1 MKKVIVLFA
10 AVLLAASISAQSPGK
25 ISYQAVIR
33 DNSGALIPNQTV
45 AIQIS
50 ILRGS
55 ADGLAVYTE
64 SQTPVTNANGL
75 VILEIGIQ
83 PGFDDIDW
91 ANGPYFIKT
100 ETDLNGGN
108 NYTITGTSQILS
120 VPYAIYAEKT
130 GNVDYSTLINK
141 PFIPEQTSDLTNNSG
156 FITGYTETDPV
167 FGGSPAGTIT
177 NNDIENWNNK
187 LGNEIDSSVTNELQ
201 VLSIS
206 RDTIYLSNGGFVK
219 LPDYVTSVQ
228 IHNDSLYV
236 AYKQEAPI
244 NEGYIG
250 RGAPGSTF
258 ASVTIDSVSDIAYT
272 SARIDANV
280 TANGGEFVMSR
291 GICLSAS
298 ANPTL
303 NNTCYASGS
312 GTGAFD
318 AAITGL
324 SPNTRYYARP
334 FASNAIGTSY
344 GNDISFTTLPQTVP
358 TLTTSEVY
366 NISLTSAMSGGHI
379 TDDGGLPLL
388 ERGICW
394 SLSPAPTIADHTD
407 PQGTVPGNF
416 NALMNGLA
424 SGTKYYVRAYAKNTL
439 GTSYGNEFSFTTNAL
454 SLASI
459 TTNSVSNIS
468 YTTVTCGG
476 TVTADN
482 GYPVSSRGICWSTGS
497 APTIANSKYSEAG
510 GVGSFTAAV
519 MGLSPSTLYYI
530 RAFAT
535 NQAGTVYG
543 NEYSFTT
550 LANTAPVLTTRTI
563 TGISSSIATSG
574 GNITSDGGSAI
585 TAKGVCWSV
594 NPAPTVS
601 NNKTTDGTGSSSY
614 NSNITGLSPLSLY
627 YVRAYATNSVGT
639 TYGNELSFT
648 STDLVYPPSSKAP
661 IVATASSILI
671 TSSTASSGGYV
682 SSEGG
687 SAILARG
694 VCWSTTTNP
703 TLANNHTTDGTGLGY
718 FTSTVTG
725 ITGCNT
731 VHYIRAYAYNSTD
744 TTYGPQNSV
753 TTGNLPSG
761 VTTII
766 TKTLPDSIITGGNI
780 PDDGGCSI
788 TQKGVC
794 WSLTA
799 NPTTSNSTTA
809 QGAGSG
815 TFVSYITGLI
825 PNVTYYIRSY
835 ATNSKGTVYGDQQV
849 VTTAIPSSGI
859 YLGQAYAGGS
869 VFYIDGT
876 KLHGLVC
883 TSVSIGNFVWGC
895 NGTDIATSTDFGSGE
910 TNTAAITA
918 FCTETNTAAKACD
931 ALVLNGYS
939 DWYLPSLNELNLVYN
954 NIGKFGLIANIYYW
968 SSSQCGSGYAYYSSS
983 GYGSCGCSGGWFSTC
998 YGGKTNSYAVLAIRK
1013 F

>member
-1 MKKVIVLFA
+1 VKKVFIVFA
-10 AVLLAASISAQSPGK
+10 AVILTATISAQTPGK

-33 DNSGALIPNQTV
+33 NSNGNLVTNQTV
-45 AIQIS
+45 GLQIS
-50 ILRGS
+50 ILQGS

-64 SQTPVTNANGL
+64 IQTPATNANGL
-75 VILEIGIQ
+75 VSLEIGGAT
-83 PGFDDIDW
+83 GFDAIDW
-91 ANGPYFIKT
+91 TSGPYFIKT
-100 ETDLNGGN
+100 ETDPTGGI
-108 NYTITGTSQILS
+108 NYTITGTSPILS
-120 VPYAIYAEKT
+120 VPYALYAEQT
-130 GNVDYSTLINK
+130 GSVDYNALINK
-141 PFIPEQTSDLTNNSG
+141 PAIPTQTSDLTNNSG

-167 FGGSPAGTIT
+167 FGDSPAGTIT
-177 NNDIENWNNK
+177 NDNIEYWNNK
-187 LGNEIDSSVTNELQ
+187 LDREIDSSATNELQ
-201 VLSIS
+201 VLSLS

-219 LPDYVTSVQ
+219 LPNFVTSVQ

-236 AYKQEAPI
+236 TYQQDPPI

-250 RGAPGSTF
+250 RGAPGSTM
-258 ASVTIDSVSDIAYT
+258 ATVTIDSVSDITYT
-272 SARIDANV
+272 TARVDANV
-280 TANGGEFVMSR
+280 TENGGEFVMSR
-291 GICLSAS
+291 GICLSTS

-303 NNTCYASGS
+303 NNTCYASGT
-312 GTGAFD
+312 GTGTYS

-324 SPNTRYYARP
+324 NPNTTYYVRS

-344 GNDISFTTLPQTVP
+344 GIESSFTTLPQTTP
-358 TLTTSEVY
+358 TLTTNEVY
-366 NISLTSAMSGGHI
+366 NISLSSAMSGGNI
-379 TDDGGLPLL
+379 SDDGGLPLL
-388 ERGICW
+388 ERGVCW
-394 SLSPAPTIADHTD
+394 SLIPAPTIIDSTD
-407 PQGTVPGNF
+407 LQGTATGSF

-424 SGTKYYVRAYAKNTL
+424 SGTQYYVRAYAKNAL
-439 GTSYGNEFSFTTNAL
+439 GTAYGNELSFTTNAL

-459 TTNSVSNIS
+459 TTSTVSNIS

-482 GYPVSSRGICWSTGS
+482 GYPVSSRGICWSTAT
-497 APTIANSKYSEAG
+497 APTTSNSKYSEAG
-510 GVGSFTAAV
+510 SVGSFTASV
-519 MGLSPSTLYYI
+519 TGLTSSTTYYI
-530 RAFAT
+530 RAFAI
-535 NQAGTVYG
+535 NEAGTVYG

-550 LANTAPVLTTRTI
+550 LANTAPGLTTKAI
-563 TGISSSIATSG
+563 TGISSSIASSG

-594 NPAPTVS
+594 NPAPTLS

-639 TYGNELSFT
+639 TFGNELSFT
-648 STDLVYPPSSKAP
+648 STDLVYPPSSTAP
-661 IVATASSILI
+661 IVATASSVLI

-682 SSEGG
+682 SSDGG
-687 SAILARG
+687 SAILSRG

-718 FTSTVTG
+718 FTSTVIG

-731 VHYIRAYAYNSTD
+731 VHYIRAYACNSTD

-799 NPTTSNSTTA
+799 NPTTSNSKTT

-815 TFVSYITGLI
+815 TFISYITGLL
-825 PNVTYYIRSY
+825 PNVTYYVRAY

-849 VTTAIPSSGI
+849 VTTAIPSGI
-859 YLGQAYAGGS
+859 YLGQSYAGGR

-876 KLHGLVC
+876 REHGLIC

-910 TNTAAITA
+910 TNTTAITA

-931 ALVLNGYS
+931 TLSLNGYS
-939 DWYLPSLNELNLVYN
+939 DWYLPSLNELNLVYT
-954 NIGKFGLIANIYYW
+954 NIGKHGVITNTNYW
-968 SSSQCGSGYAYYSSS
+968 SSSQCGAGYAYYSVS
-983 GYGSCGCSGGWFSTC
+983 GSGSCGCSGGWFSTC
-998 YGGKTNSYAVLAIRK
+998 YGGKTNGFAVMAIRK

>member
-1 MKKVIVLFA
+1 VKKVFIVFA
-10 AVLLAASISAQSPGK
+10 AVILTATISAQTPGK

-33 DNSGALIPNQTV
+33 NSNGNLVTNQTV
-45 AIQIS
+45 GLQIS
-50 ILRGS
+50 ILQGS

-64 SQTPVTNANGL
+64 IQTPATNANGL
-75 VILEIGIQ
+75 VSLEIGGAT
-83 PGFDDIDW
+83 GFDAIDW
-91 ANGPYFIKT
+91 TSGPYFIKT
-100 ETDLNGGN
+100 ETDPTGGI
-108 NYTITGTSQILS
+108 NYTITGTSPILS
-120 VPYAIYAEKT
+120 VPYALYAEQT
-130 GNVDYSTLINK
+130 GSVDYNALINK
-141 PFIPEQTSDLTNNSG
+141 PAIPTQTSDLTNNSG

-167 FGGSPAGTIT
+167 FGDSPAGTIT
-177 NNDIENWNNK
+177 NDNIEYWNNK
-187 LGNEIDSSVTNELQ
+187 LDREIDSSATNELQ
-201 VLSIS
+201 VLSLS

-219 LPDYVTSVQ
+219 LPNFVTSVQ

-236 AYKQEAPI
+236 TYQQDPPI

-250 RGAPGSTF
+250 RGAPGSTM
-258 ASVTIDSVSDIAYT
+258 ATVTIDSVSDITYT
-272 SARIDANV
+272 TARVDANV
-280 TANGGEFVMSR
+280 TENGGEFVMSR
-291 GICLSAS
+291 GICLSTS

-303 NNTCYASGS
+303 NNTCYASGT
-312 GTGAFD
+312 GTGTYS

-324 SPNTRYYARP
+324 NPNTTYYVRS

-344 GNDISFTTLPQTVP
+344 GIESSFTTLPQTTP
-358 TLTTSEVY
+358 TLTTNEVY
-366 NISLTSAMSGGHI
+366 NISLSSAMSGGNI
-379 TDDGGLPLL
+379 SDDGGLPLL
-388 ERGICW
+388 ERGVCW
-394 SLSPAPTIADHTD
+394 SLIPATTIIDSTD
-407 PQGTVPGNF
+407 LQGTATGSF

-424 SGTKYYVRAYAKNTL
+424 SGTQYYVRAYAKNAL
-439 GTSYGNEFSFTTNAL
+439 GTAYGNELSFTTNAL

-459 TTNSVSNIS
+459 TTSTVSNIS

-482 GYPVSSRGICWSTGS
+482 GYPVSSRGICWSTAT
-497 APTIANSKYSEAG
+497 APTTSNSKYSEAG
-510 GVGSFTAAV
+510 SVGSFTASV
-519 MGLSPSTLYYI
+519 TGLTSSTTYYI
-530 RAFAT
+530 RAFAI
-535 NQAGTVYG
+535 NEAGTVYG

-550 LANTAPVLTTRTI
+550 LANTAPGLTTKAI
-563 TGISSSIATSG
+563 TGISSSIASSG

-594 NPAPTVS
+594 NPAPTLS

-639 TYGNELSFT
+639 TFGNELSFT
-648 STDLVYPPSSKAP
+648 STDLVYPPSSTAP
-661 IVATASSILI
+661 IVATASSVLI

-682 SSEGG
+682 SSDGG
-687 SAILARG
+687 SAILSRG

-718 FTSTVTG
+718 FTSTVIG

-731 VHYIRAYAYNSTD
+731 VHYIRAYACNSTD

-799 NPTTSNSTTA
+799 NPTTSNSKTT

-815 TFVSYITGLI
+815 TFISYITGLL
-825 PNVTYYIRSY
+825 PNVTYYVRAY

-849 VTTAIPSSGI
+849 VTTAIPSGI
-859 YLGQAYAGGS
+859 YLGQSYAGGR

-876 KLHGLVC
+876 REHGLIC

-910 TNTAAITA
+910 TNTTAITA

-931 ALVLNGYS
+931 TLSLNGYS
-939 DWYLPSLNELNLVYN
+939 DWYLPSLNELNLVYT
-954 NIGKFGLIANIYYW
+954 NIGKHGVITNTNYW
-968 SSSQCGSGYAYYSSS
+968 SSSQCGAGYAYYSVS
-983 GYGSCGCSGGWFSTC
+983 GSGSCGCSGGWFSTC
-998 YGGKTNSYAVLAIRK
+998 YGGKTNGFAVMAIRK

>member
-1 MKKVIVLFA
+1 VKRIFTLFA
-10 AVLLAASISAQSPGK
+10 AVLVAASLSAQAPGK

-33 DNSGALIPNQTV
+33 NSSGSLITNQAVALR
-45 AIQIS
+45 IS
-50 ILRGS
+50 ILQGS
-55 ADGLAVYTE
+55 ADGLAVYSET
-64 SQTPVTNANGL
+64 QTPVTNANGL
-75 VILEIGIQ
+75 VTLEIGVQ
-83 PGFDDIDW
+83 SGFDDIDW

-100 ETDLNGGN
+100 ETDPEGGVD
-108 NYTITGTSQILS
+108 YTITGTSQILS

-130 GNVDYSTLINK
+130 GSVDYGMLINK
-141 PFIPEQTSDLTNNSG
+141 PFIPAQTSDLTNNSG

-167 FGGSPAGTIT
+167 FGDSPAGTIT
-177 NNDIENWNNK
+177 NDDIENWNNK
-187 LGNEIDSSVTNELQ
+187 PGTMVDSSAVNELQ

-219 LPDYVTSVQ
+219 LPNYVTSVQ

-236 AYKQEAPI
+236 TYQQDPPI

-250 RGAPGSTF
+250 RGAPGSMLATV
-258 ASVTIDSVSDIAYT
+258 VTDSVSDIAYT
-272 SARIDANV
+272 TARVDANV

-291 GICLSAS
+291 GICLSTS
-298 ANPTL
+298 VNPTL
-303 NNTCYASGS
+303 NNTCYASGT
-312 GTGAFD
+312 GTGTYS
-318 AAITGL
+318 AAVTGL
-324 SPNTRYYARP
+324 NPNTTYFVRS

-344 GNDISFTTLPQTVP
+344 GSETSFTTLPQTTP
-358 TLTTSEVY
+358 TLTTHQVY
-366 NISLTSAMSGGHI
+366 NISLTSAMSGGNI
-379 TDDGGLPLL
+379 SDDGGLPLL

-394 SLSPAPTIADHTD
+394 SLSPAPTIADSTD
-407 PQGTVPGNF
+407 LQGTATGSF
-416 NALMNGLA
+416 NALMDKLT
-424 SGTKYYVRAYAKNTL
+424 SGTKYYVRAYAKNAL
-439 GTSYGNEFSFTTNAL
+439 GTAYGNELSFTTNAL

-459 TTNSVSNIS
+459 TTNAVSNIS

-482 GYPVSSRGICWSTGS
+482 GYPVSSRGICWSTAT
-497 APTIANSKYSEAG
+497 APTTSNSKYSEAG
-510 GVGSFTAAV
+510 SVGSYTASV
-519 MGLSPSTLYYI
+519 TGLTSSTTYYI
-530 RAFAT
+530 RAFAV
-535 NQAGTVYG
+535 NEAGTVYG

-550 LANTAPVLTTRTI
+550 LANTAPVLTTKAI
-563 TGISSSIATSG
+563 TGISSNIASSG
-574 GNITSDGGSAI
+574 GNFTSDGGSAI

-594 NPAPTVS
+594 NPAPTLS
-601 NNKTTDGTGSSSY
+601 DNKTTDGTGSSSY

-627 YVRAYATNSVGT
+627 YVRAYATNSVAT

-648 STDLVYPPSSKAP
+648 STDLVYPPSSTAP
-661 IVATASSILI
+661 IVATASSVLI

-682 SSEGG
+682 SSDGG

-694 VCWSTTTNP
+694 VCWSTTLNP

-731 VHYIRAYAYNSTD
+731 VHYIRAYACNSTD

-766 TKTLPDSIITGGNI
+766 TKTLPDSIIAGGNI

-799 NPTTSNSTTA
+799 NPTTSNSKTT

-815 TFVSYITGLI
+815 TFVSYITGLL
-825 PNVTYYIRSY
+825 PNVTYYVRAY

-849 VTTAIPSSGI
+849 VTTAIPSGI
-859 YLGQAYAGGS
+859 YLGQSYAGGR

-876 KLHGLVC
+876 REHGLIC

-895 NGTDIATSTDFGSGE
+895 NGTDIATSIDFGSGE
-910 TNTAAITA
+910 TNTTAITA

-931 ALVLNGYS
+931 TLNLNGYS

-954 NIGKFGLIANIYYW
+954 NIGKHGVITNTNYW
-968 SSSQCGSGYAYYSSS
+968 SSSQCGPGYAYYSAS

-998 YGGKTNSYAVLAIRK
+998 YGGKTNAFAVLAIRK

>member
-1 MKKVIVLFA
+1 VKKVFIVFA
-10 AVLLAASISAQSPGK
+10 AVILTATISAQTPGK

-33 DNSGALIPNQTV
+33 NSNGNLVTNQTV
-45 AIQIS
+45 GLQIS
-50 ILRGS
+50 ILQGS

-64 SQTPVTNANGL
+64 IQTPATNANGL
-75 VILEIGIQ
+75 VSLEIGGAT
-83 PGFDDIDW
+83 GFDAIDW
-91 ANGPYFIKT
+91 TSGPYFIKT
-100 ETDLNGGN
+100 ETDPTGGI
-108 NYTITGTSQILS
+108 NYTITGTSPILS
-120 VPYAIYAEKT
+120 VPYALYAEQT
-130 GNVDYSTLINK
+130 GSVDYNALINK
-141 PFIPEQTSDLTNNSG
+141 PAIPTQTSDLTNNSG

-167 FGGSPAGTIT
+167 FGDSPAGTIT
-177 NNDIENWNNK
+177 NDNIEYWNNK
-187 LGNEIDSSVTNELQ
+187 LDREIDSSATNELQ
-201 VLSIS
+201 VLSLS

-219 LPDYVTSVQ
+219 LPNFVTSVQ

-236 AYKQEAPI
+236 TYQQDPPI

-250 RGAPGSTF
+250 RGAPGSTM
-258 ASVTIDSVSDIAYT
+258 ATVTIDSVSDITYT
-272 SARIDANV
+272 TARVDANV
-280 TANGGEFVMSR
+280 TENGGEFVMSR
-291 GICLSAS
+291 GICLSTS

-303 NNTCYASGS
+303 NNTCYASGT
-312 GTGAFD
+312 GTGTYS

-324 SPNTRYYARP
+324 NPNTTYYVRS

-344 GNDISFTTLPQTVP
+344 GIESSFTTLPQTTP
-358 TLTTSEVY
+358 TLTTNEVY
-366 NISLTSAMSGGHI
+366 NISLSSAMSGGNI
-379 TDDGGLPLL
+379 SDDGGLPLL
-388 ERGICW
+388 ERGVCW
-394 SLSPAPTIADHTD
+394 SLIPATTIIDSTD
-407 PQGTVPGNF
+407 LQGTATGSF

-424 SGTKYYVRAYAKNTL
+424 SGTQYYVRAYAKNAL
-439 GTSYGNEFSFTTNAL
+439 GTAYGNELSFTTNAL

-459 TTNSVSNIS
+459 TTSTVSNIS

-482 GYPVSSRGICWSTGS
+482 GYPISSRGICWSTAT
-497 APTIANSKYSEAG
+497 APTTSNSKYSEAG
-510 GVGSFTAAV
+510 SVGSFTASV
-519 MGLSPSTLYYI
+519 TGLTSSTTYYI
-530 RAFAT
+530 RAFAI
-535 NQAGTVYG
+535 NEAGTVYG

-550 LANTAPVLTTRTI
+550 LANTAPGLTTKAI
-563 TGISSSIATSG
+563 TGISSSIASSG

-594 NPAPTVS
+594 NPAPTLS

-639 TYGNELSFT
+639 TFGNELSFT
-648 STDLVYPPSSKAP
+648 STDLVYPPSSTAP
-661 IVATASSILI
+661 IVATASSVLI

-682 SSEGG
+682 SSDGG
-687 SAILARG
+687 SAILSRG

-718 FTSTVTG
+718 FTSTVIG

-731 VHYIRAYAYNSTD
+731 VHYIRAYACNSTD

-799 NPTTSNSTTA
+799 NPTTSNSKTT

-815 TFVSYITGLI
+815 TFISYITGLL
-825 PNVTYYIRSY
+825 PNVTYYVRAY

-849 VTTAIPSSGI
+849 VTTAIPSGI
-859 YLGQAYAGGS
+859 YLGQSYAGGR

-876 KLHGLVC
+876 REHGLIC

-910 TNTAAITA
+910 TNTTAITA

-931 ALVLNGYS
+931 TLSLNGYS
-939 DWYLPSLNELNLVYN
+939 DWYLPSLNELNLVYT
-954 NIGKFGLIANIYYW
+954 NIGKHGVITNTNYW
-968 SSSQCGSGYAYYSSS
+968 SSSQCGAGYAYYSVS
-983 GYGSCGCSGGWFSTC
+983 GSGSCGCSGGWFSTC
-998 YGGKTNSYAVLAIRK
+998 YGGKTNGFAVMAIRK